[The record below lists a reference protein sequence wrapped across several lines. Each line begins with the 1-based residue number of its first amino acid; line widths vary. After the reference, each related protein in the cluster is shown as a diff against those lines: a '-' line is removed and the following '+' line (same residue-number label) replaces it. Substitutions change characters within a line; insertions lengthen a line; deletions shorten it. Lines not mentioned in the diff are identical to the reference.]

1 MLLTNPLFLIG
12 LVAVGI
18 PIAIHLLQLRRYRK
32 VYFSNVEMLQ
42 ELKEENHRQN
52 RLRQLLILAARIL
65 AIVFLVLA
73 FCQPVIPNKEAQIK
87 SGGTVVSVYID
98 NSYSMEC
105 GGMEGSLI
113 ESAKQKAREIAAAYK
128 PSDHFQLLTNEASGA
143 QFRWLSREEFVEA
156 VDAVQT
162 SPVTAM
168 MSVVSRRQNEFLH
181 NASATNKHAYIVSD
195 FQRST
200 ADMTAYTAD
209 TTVLTTFIP
218 LGGSDVADLYIDSL
232 AFDSP
237 AYCRGAS
244 VTAQVTVRN
253 GGDKA
258 VERLPLRLFVNGKQR
273 ALTSVDVAPH
283 SAVTAP
289 MVFTIEEEGVLQGY
303 VETTDYPVTFD
314 DKMFFTLNVAP
325 RVPMLVVGGAGENPF
340 LQRLFAGDSLVE
352 YAHCGVN
359 NIDYAHLTEYRFIV
373 LDELSSV
380 PSGLAQTLQQFVSD
394 GGTVLVVPGE
404 KAERESYNR
413 FLASVQAPHLGEWRK
428 GKMRVS
434 DFQVT
439 AKLYQGVFQGKK
451 EDIEMPTVE
460 GMFRL
465 QSVGST
471 VQEVLAT
478 MPDGSTFLACSS
490 VGEGSVYLF
499 ASPLRKEYT
508 DFVHQALFVPT
519 LYNMALFSTGRQT
532 PYHLLS
538 GSDPIALQGTYEG
551 DEAVHLISEDGQVDM
566 IPEIR
571 RIGSR
576 QYLQPHDEMTSV
588 GNYRI
593 GNEGLSFN
601 YSRQESVLE
610 FYAPKELKKVLSD
623 MGLRS
628 ANVAENAQKSMTD
641 YVRQRSQGTPLWRW
655 CLVLVLLMLAAETV
669 LIRMKK

>member
-352 YAHCGVN
+352 YTHCGVN
-359 NIDYAHLTEYRFIV
+359 NIDYAHITEYRFIV

-413 FLASVQAPHLGEWRK
+413 FLASVQAPLLGEWRK

-439 AKLYQGVFQGKK
+439 AKLYQGVFQGEK

-460 GMFRL
+460 GMYRL
-465 QSVGST
+465 QSAGST

-538 GSDPIALQGTYEG
+538 GSEPIALQGTYEG

-576 QYLQPHDEMTSV
+576 QYLQPCGEMTSV

-610 FYAPKELKKVLSD
+610 FYATKELKKVLSD

-628 ANVAENAQKSMTD
+628 ASVAENAQKSMTD